1 MFSNPGNDAIECV
14 LGIVESTRWY
24 VISIVWDSKVHTY
37 PGMYY
42 FFCSEAEQ
50 EAPVDTSVAFQSTR
64 HCAFL
69 GDLWEAPYTTAVHSF
84 HSTPSKKR
92 R

>member
-1 MFSNPGNDAIECV
+1 MECV
-14 LGIVESTRWY
+14 RGFLESTRWC
-24 VISIVWDSKVHTY
+24 VISTFWESKVHTY
-37 PGMYY
+37 PYLYY

-50 EAPVDTSVAFQSTR
+50 EAPVYTSVVFQSTR

-69 GDLWEAPYTTAVHSF
+69 GDLWEAPHTTAVHSF

-92 R
+92 H